1 MLTVYVR
8 LEPTTDSATAAMV
21 RADRRWANPK
31 QQRDAVI
38 YRDRQCRQFFCRIP
52 WHYSTRPT
60 RRNKY
65 ITLNCYRWRLIW
77 V

>member
-1 MLTVYVR
+1 MPTVYVR
-8 LEPTTDSATAAMV
+8 LEPTTDSATAALI
-21 RADRRWANPK
+21 RSNPDWANPQ

-38 YRDRQCRQFFCRIP
+38 YRDQACRQFFCRIP

-65 ITLNCYRWRLIW
+65 ITLNCFRWRLIW
-77 V
+77 A